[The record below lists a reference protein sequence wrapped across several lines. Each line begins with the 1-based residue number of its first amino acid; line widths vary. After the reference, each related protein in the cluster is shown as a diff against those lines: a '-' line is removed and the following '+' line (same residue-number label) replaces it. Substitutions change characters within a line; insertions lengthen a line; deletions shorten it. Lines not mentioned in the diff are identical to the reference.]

1 MKNRKF
7 SETVNRYGMSVT
19 TIALGLILLLVPDS
33 AAIII
38 AYGVGGILL
47 LGGIVLGAGGLLD
60 RRLSR
65 ILWGLVCLSIGGT
78 LLGNPLLLARNLG
91 RFLGIWLAM
100 EGGDCLRKGNRVF
113 GVVILVAAL
122 VLVLSPMTLSR
133 LLFSASGLVVLL
145 IGIGMLADRLKN
157 QKYLDKGDDNI
168 IDAL

>member
-7 SETVNRYGMSVT
+7 SEAVNRYGMSVT

-133 LLFSASGLVVLL
+133 LVFSACGLVVLIL
-145 IGIGMLADRLKN
+145 GIGMLINRLKE
-157 QKYLDKGDDNI
+157 QKYLERGDDNI